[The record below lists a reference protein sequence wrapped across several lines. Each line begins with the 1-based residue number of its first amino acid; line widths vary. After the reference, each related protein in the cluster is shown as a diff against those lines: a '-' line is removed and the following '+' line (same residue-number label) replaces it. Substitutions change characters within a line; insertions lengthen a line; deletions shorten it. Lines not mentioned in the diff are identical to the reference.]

1 MQKPLI
7 PALFLLALLSFG
19 CGKSTDS
26 PDNATAW
33 VVTFFND
40 KVDKDDDTALFT
52 GYSFDLNTDN
62 SMVIYLPGG
71 STKAAKWRL
80 ENNDTQLIIVMDD
93 ADMFAPVD
101 GLVGQWDVQEYT
113 ATSIKLTASTT
124 ISTAPN
130 PNQGEKVELKK
141 Q

>member
-7 PALFLLALLSFG
+7 PALFFLALLSFG

-40 KVDKDDDTALFT
+40 KVDKDDETALFT

-71 STKAAKWRL
+71 STKAAKWQL
-80 ENNDTQLIIVMDD
+80 AKNDTQLVIGMED

-101 GLVGQWDVQEYT
+101 GLVGTWDVEEYT
-113 ATSIKLTASTT
+113 ATSIKLMISTT
-124 ISTAPN
+124 LSTVSN